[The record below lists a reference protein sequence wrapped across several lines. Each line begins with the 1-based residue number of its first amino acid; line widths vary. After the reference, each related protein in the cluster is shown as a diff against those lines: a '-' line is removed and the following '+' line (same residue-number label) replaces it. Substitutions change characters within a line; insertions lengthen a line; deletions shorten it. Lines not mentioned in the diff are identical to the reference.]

1 MTRPFTTL
9 LPPPAQGLA
18 VSFFTPL
25 LAPTPVATRLPQPKK
40 IDDTINQFLRVE
52 AAGGPQY
59 DEYLFQ
65 VSIILHAYSTNN
77 EESACEQMLGRA
89 LAHGGNAQ
97 GSFIL
102 HQSTGVEWYVTAS
115 QISSQAMK
123 YADPAVALTRF
134 RGMVTWVVAG
144 RAL

>member
-1 MTRPFTTL
+1 M
-9 LPPPAQGLA
+9 
-18 VSFFTPL
+18 S
-25 LAPTPVATRLPQPKK
+25 PTPVATRLPQPQKVE
-40 IDDTINQFLRVE
+40 DTINQLLRVE

-59 DEYLFQ
+59 SEYLFQ

-89 LAHGGNAQ
+89 LAYGGNAQ
-97 GSFIL
+97 GDFIL
-102 HQSTGVEWYVTAS
+102 HRSTGVEWYVTAS
-115 QISSQAMK
+115 SISSQAMK

-134 RGMVTWVVAG
+134 RGMVTWVVGG